1 MEEKNMNN
9 TQKHE
14 TAKPI
19 FSQRL
24 AGFLMFNGHRLVDIK
39 RNLNNPKKN
48 VFYFFETD
56 ELNEL
61 IEDYINNRCS
71 E

>member
-9 TQKHE
+9 TKKHE

-24 AGFLMFNGHRLVDIK
+24 AGLLMFKGHRLVDIK
-39 RNLNNPKKN
+39 KNLNNPKKN

-61 IEDYINNRCS
+61 VADYIKSYCS
-71 E
+71 K

>member
-1 MEEKNMNN
+1 MNN
-9 TQKHE
+9 TKKHE

-19 FSQRL
+19 FSQQL
-24 AGFLMFNGHRLVDIK
+24 AGFLMFNGQRLVDIK
-39 RNLNNPKKN
+39 KNLTNPKKN
-48 VFYFFETD
+48 VFYFFETA

-61 IEDYINNRCS
+61 IEIYIENRCS

>member
-1 MEEKNMNN
+1 MNN
-9 TQKHE
+9 TNKHE

-39 RNLNNPKKN
+39 KN

-61 IEDYINNRCS
+61 IENYIKSRCS
-71 E
+71 A

>member
-1 MEEKNMNN
+1 MNSTN
-9 TQKHE
+9 KHE

-39 RNLNNPKKN
+39 KNLSNPKKN
-48 VFYFFETD
+48 VFYFFETA
-56 ELNEL
+56 ELNKL
-61 IEDYINNRCS
+61 IEDYIKNRCS

>member
-1 MEEKNMNN
+1 MNN
-9 TQKHE
+9 TKKHE

-24 AGFLMFNGHRLVDIK
+24 AGFLMFNGQRLVDIK
-39 RNLNNPKKN
+39 KNLTNSKKN
-48 VFYFFETD
+48 VFYFFESD

-61 IEDYINNRCS
+61 IEIYIENRCS